1 MPPGPMRE
9 ECMREMTG
17 RLLTL
22 YAEYRADPPP
32 GLQAFAARIGVREPY
47 GG

>member
-22 YAEYRADPPP
+22 YAEYRANPPP
-32 GLQAFAARIGVREPY
+32 GLRAFAARIGVREPD
-47 GG
+47 GD